1 MADLDL
7 RRLRYFLTL
16 ADTLNYGRAADALH
30 IAQPALSRSIVAL
43 ERELGVK
50 LFDRSRAGTRLT
62 NTGELLRQQAR
73 ELLDAAVTVQ
83 RRIRVADR
91 EGSSVTIGFLPGSIL
106 TPVVR
111 HLESL
116 FPGLRVDVVRT
127 SWTDQIAGLRDGRF
141 DASLTQRP
149 FDDDGLTVVDLYSE
163 PRAVALPIDHPYAG
177 KIEVTLADLAGEVL
191 VQPAEAVPGWLGMV
205 DLPKIDGD
213 GPVVSPTIEEKFEH
227 VAAGRGIVVLA
238 ESAIRYYRRS
248 DLAFIRV
255 TDVPDAQICLVIE
268 SRRRS
273 AVLQALMVFGP
284 ALLRAAH
291 ADTASVDT

>member
-1 MADLDL
+1 
-7 RRLRYFLTL
+7 L
-16 ADTLNYGRAADALH
+16 ADTLNYGRAADTLH

-43 ERELGVK
+43 ERELGVR
-50 LFDRSRAGTRLT
+50 LFDRSRAGTSLT
-62 NTGELLRQQAR
+62 KTGELLREQAR

-111 HLESL
+111 HLEGH
-116 FPGLRVDVVRT
+116 FPGLRVDMVRT
-127 SWTDQIAGLRDGRF
+127 SWTEQIAGLRDGRF

-149 FDDDGLTVVDLYSE
+149 FDDDGLTVVDLYAE

-177 KIEVTLADLAGEVL
+177 KSEVTLADLASEVL
-191 VQPAEAVPGWLGMV
+191 VQPAEAVPGWLGVV

-213 GPVVSPTIEEKFEH
+213 APVVSPTIEEKFEH
-227 VAAGRGIVVLA
+227 VAAGRGVVVLA
-238 ESAIRYYRRS
+238 ESATRYYRRP
-248 DLAFIRV
+248 DLVFPRV
-255 TDVPDAQICLVIE
+255 ADVPDARICLVVE

-273 AVLQALMVFGP
+273 AVLRELMAAGP
-284 ALLRAAH
+284 AILRSAH
-291 ADTASVDT
+291 TDTASADT